1 LTEEQMT
8 DRADGFIAAIDVR
21 VGEILDRC
29 TRCGKCVEVCPTA
42 GPAGIDTREPSV
54 IVTEVLDI
62 LRGGGDPAS
71 RGARWASTCTG
82 SGRCLSACDD
92 GVNPRFMLAATRL
105 KLNERRAA
113 TERHTTGQA
122 GFHKMSKGV
131 KVLSRLQL
139 PADLVASMTGSAR
152 ADTGTAPEVVM
163 YLGCNVLKTPH
174 IALLCLEVLDRLGTR
189 YKVFGGPA
197 NCCGVIQFRAG
208 DAKAAG
214 RIGGNTVSGFAGTGA
229 SRVLTWCPTCNIQLS
244 EIVMPATE
252 AGFALEHVVPYIAA
266 RIELLRSHFIRPVNK
281 RVALHEHPGVAGV
294 TEGVIKILTAIP
306 GIDLVDLEQP
316 RVGYMCNSLAPVP
329 EYKRDLHARELAAAA
344 AAGVDCLV
352 GIYHACH
359 RELCAHE
366 TTYPFKIVNFLEL
379 VGEAMDIRRDDLFK
393 QWKMMQDVDRV
404 LAEVAGQAAMA
415 GLDLEGVRE
424 VLVAHMLGE
433 QPLPVGARATP
444 APEPVGALPRFF
456 PE

>member
-1 LTEEQMT
+1 MT
-8 DRADGFIAAIDVR
+8 DPADAFVNAIEVR

-42 GPAGIDTREPSV
+42 APAGIDTHEPTQ
-54 IVTEVLDI
+54 IVTDVLDI
-62 LRGGGDPAS
+62 LRGGGNPAS
-71 RGARWASTCTG
+71 RGAQWARTCTG

-113 TERHTTGQA
+113 NERHATGQA
-122 GFHKMSKGV
+122 GFQKMSEGV

-139 PADLVASMTGSAR
+139 PADLISNMTRSAR
-152 ADTGTAPEVVM
+152 ADTGPAPDVVI

-197 NCCGVIQFRAG
+197 NCCGIIQFRAG
-208 DAKAAG
+208 DTRSAG
-214 RIGGNTVSGFAGTGA
+214 QIGGNTVAGFAATGA
-229 SRVLTWCPTCNIQLS
+229 ASVLTWCPTCNIQLS
-244 EIVMPATE
+244 EIVMPGSA
-252 AGFALEHVVPYIAA
+252 AGFALGHVVPYIAA
-266 RIELLRSHFIRPVNK
+266 RLELLRSHFVRPVNK

-294 TEGVIKILTAIP
+294 TEGVVKILTAIP

-329 EYKRDLHARELAAAA
+329 EYKRELHARELAAAE

-366 TTYPFKIVNFLEL
+366 ATYPFKVVNFLEL
-379 VGEAMDIRRDDLFK
+379 VGEAMGVRRDDLFK

-404 LAEVAGQAAMA
+404 LAEVAGQATLA
-415 GLDLEGVRE
+415 GLDLESVRE
-424 VLVAHMLGE
+424 VLVAFMLNE
-433 QPLPVGARATP
+433 QPLPVGSRLAP
-444 APEPVGALPRFF
+444 APEPTAAHPRFF

>member
-1 LTEEQMT
+1 MT
-8 DRADGFIAAIDVR
+8 DHADVFVASLDARI
-21 VGEILDRC
+21 GEILDRC
-29 TRCGKCVEVCPTA
+29 TGCGKCVEVCPTA
-42 GPAGIDTREPSV
+42 GPAGIDTREPNA
-54 IVTEVLDI
+54 IVADVLEI
-62 LRGGGDPAS
+62 LRGGGDPES

-105 KLNERRAA
+105 RLNERRAVS
-113 TERHTTGQA
+113 ERHATGQA
-122 GFHKMSKGV
+122 GFQKMSEGV

-139 PADLVASMTGSAR
+139 PADLLAGMIRSAR
-152 ADTGTAPEVVM
+152 ADAGPAPEVVM

-197 NCCGVIQFRAG
+197 NCCGVIQYRAG
-208 DAKAAG
+208 DTKASG
-214 RIGGNTVSGFAGTGA
+214 RIGGNTVAGFAGTGA
-229 SRVLTWCPTCNIQLS
+229 ARVLTWCPTCNIQLS
-244 EIVMPATE
+244 EIVMPSTE
-252 AGFALEHVVPYIAA
+252 AGFALGHVVPYIAA
-266 RIELLRSHFIRPVNK
+266 RIDGLRSQFIRPVNK

-294 TEGVIKILTAIP
+294 TEGVIKILSAIP
-306 GIDLVDLEQP
+306 GIELVDLDQP

-329 EYKRDLHARELAAAA
+329 DYKRELHARELAAAET
-344 AAGVDCLV
+344 AGVDCLV

-379 VGEAMDIRRDDLFK
+379 VGEAMGIQRDDLFK

-404 LAEVAGQAAMA
+404 LAEVAGQAATA
-415 GLDLEGVRE
+415 GLDIESVRE
-424 VLVAHMLGE
+424 VLIAHMLRE
-433 QPLPVGARATP
+433 QPLPIGSRVAP
-444 APEPVGALPRFF
+444 ASAPTAAPPRLF

>member
-1 LTEEQMT
+1 MT
-8 DRADGFIAAIDVR
+8 DHAADFVSSIDAR
-21 VGEILDRC
+21 IGEILDRC
-29 TRCGKCVEVCPTA
+29 SRCGKCVEVCPTA
-42 GPAGIDTREPSV
+42 GPAGIDTREPSA
-54 IVTEVLDI
+54 IVGDVLDI
-62 LRGGGDPAS
+62 LRGGGDPSS

-105 KLNERRAA
+105 RLNERRAA
-113 TERHTTGQA
+113 TERHATGRA
-122 GFHKMSKGV
+122 GFQKMSEGV
-131 KVLSRLQL
+131 KVLSRLQV
-139 PADLVASMTGSAR
+139 PADLLAGMTRSAR
-152 ADTGTAPEVVM
+152 SDSGPPSDVVM

-197 NCCGVIQFRAG
+197 NCCGVIQYRAG
-208 DAKAAG
+208 DTKASG
-214 RIGGNTVSGFAGTGA
+214 RIGGNTVAGFAGTGA
-229 SRVLTWCPTCNIQLS
+229 ARVLTWCPTCNIQLS
-244 EIVMPATE
+244 EIVMPSTE
-252 AGFALEHVVPYIAA
+252 AGFALGHVVPYIAE
-266 RIELLRSHFIRPVNK
+266 RIDRLRSQFIRPVSK

-294 TEGVIKILTAIP
+294 TEGVVKILSAIP
-306 GIDLVDLEQP
+306 GIELVDLEQP

-329 EYKRDLHARELAAAA
+329 DYKRELHARELAAAE

-366 TTYPFKIVNFLEL
+366 STYPFKIVNFLEL
-379 VGEAMDIRRDDLFK
+379 VGEAMGIQRDDLFK

-404 LAEVAGQAAMA
+404 LAEIAGQPAMA
-415 GLDLEGVRE
+415 GLDLESVRE
-424 VLVAHMLGE
+424 VLIAHMLRE
-433 QPLPVGARATP
+433 QPLPVGSRVAP
-444 APEPVGALPRFF
+444 APEPPAALPRFF

>member
-1 LTEEQMT
+1 MT
-8 DRADGFIAAIDVR
+8 DHAADFVSSLDARI
-21 VGEILDRC
+21 GEILDRC

-42 GPAGIDTREPSV
+42 APAGIDTREPTA
-54 IVTEVLDI
+54 IVGDVLDI
-62 LRGGGDPAS
+62 LRGGGDPES

-105 KLNERRAA
+105 RLNERRAA
-113 TERHTTGQA
+113 NERHATGQA
-122 GFHKMSKGV
+122 GFQKMSEGV

-139 PADLVASMTGSAR
+139 PADLLAGMTRSAR
-152 ADTGTAPEVVM
+152 ADNGPPPDVVM

-197 NCCGVIQFRAG
+197 NCCGVIQYRAG
-208 DAKAAG
+208 DAKASG
-214 RIGGNTVSGFAGTGA
+214 RIGGNTVAGFAGTGA
-229 SRVLTWCPTCNIQLS
+229 ARVLTWCPTCNIQLS
-244 EIVMPATE
+244 EIVMPSTE
-252 AGFALEHVVPYIAA
+252 AGFALGHVVPYIAA
-266 RIELLRSHFIRPVNK
+266 RIEILRSHFVRSVNK

-294 TEGVIKILTAIP
+294 TEGVVKILTAIP
-306 GIDLVDLEQP
+306 GLELVDLEQP

-329 EYKRDLHARELAAAA
+329 EYKRELHARELTAAE

-366 TTYPFKIVNFLEL
+366 TTYPFKIINFLEL
-379 VGEAMDIRRDDLFK
+379 VGEAMGIQRDDLFK

-404 LAEVAGQAAMA
+404 LAEVAGQAATV
-415 GLDLEGVRE
+415 GLDIESVRE
-424 VLVAHMLGE
+424 VLIAHMLRE
-433 QPLPVGARATP
+433 QPLPVGSRVAPAREP
-444 APEPVGALPRFF
+444 AAALPRFF